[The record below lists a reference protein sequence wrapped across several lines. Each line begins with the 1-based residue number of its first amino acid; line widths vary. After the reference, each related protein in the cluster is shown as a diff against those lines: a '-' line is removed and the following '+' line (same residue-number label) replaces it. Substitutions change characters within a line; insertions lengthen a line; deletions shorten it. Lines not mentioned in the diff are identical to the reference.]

1 MISAV
6 IKSDLKRHEKKEPLA
21 VSCRF
26 SQKYIPSQNLKQNV
40 KQTCCFHLILVGI
53 QFSLILPV
61 KNRGIEGGGGGGGG
75 RERLLIGENP
85 LRVTKVICR
94 RSLCLVTPKAKK
106 SLDFL
111 NNFNFT
117 IKNLKILAKYG
128 QLMLGTFDLT
138 ICLALYIFFLS

>member
-61 KNRGIEGGGGGGGG
+61 KNRGIEGGGGGG
-75 RERLLIGENP
+75 LLIGENP

>member
-61 KNRGIEGGGGGGGG
+61 KNRGIEGGGG
-75 RERLLIGENP
+75 ERLLIGENP

-111 NNFNFT
+111 HNFNFT

-138 ICLALYIFFLS
+138 ICLALYIYFLS

>member
-26 SQKYIPSQNLKQNV
+26 SQKYIPSQYLKQNV

-75 RERLLIGENP
+75 ERLLIGENP